1 MSDQIGEFS
10 LKHIGNTY
18 GTNSS
23 GDVTVSVNWQGEAT
37 GFGTVWGTLISSNP
51 LSESNATSGKVQWVG
66 EAFLEDGSVLGGIGN
81 GTWERPEGQH
91 IWNLIVH
98 VDLSNGEKQRAE
110 GTIDLESLMYTGKLF
125 AE

>member
-1 MSDQIGEFS
+1 MRPVEKF
-10 LKHIGNTY
+10 
-18 GTNSS
+18 
-23 GDVTVSVNWQGEAT
+23 E
-37 GFGTVWGTLISSNP
+37 
-51 LSESNATSGKVQWVG
+51 WVG

-91 IWNLIVH
+91 IWNLVVH
-98 VDLSNGEKQRAE
+98 VRRNADLSNGEKQRAE